1 MKNAKL
7 ITVIVLITLSLV
19 LTACQP
25 NWQIQVFNG
34 SREVGQITK
43 EDVAFYLEKST
54 EETEGVLL
62 DQFLYN
68 LGFTLI
74 DEISFTLDNES
85 EDSFIWDEI
94 AEVTTL
100 SENGA
105 ITIGDQ
111 TFTPTSL
118 SITPSPLSTSIERSI
133 MDIAPT
139 IASSLGL
146 PELPDAIGEVHT
158 SFKAHHG
165 VMILLDGTQ
174 YATMQTLISEG
185 YLPFLQSIGEIQ
197 QGLTIYPP
205 VTVASSASL
214 LTGAPPK
221 ITKVYG
227 HGYRSTETTTLF
239 DIATEAGLSVTAIE
253 GASLPFNLRN
263 ADTILSGDRDG
274 NGWSDDN
281 VYTNV
286 IDVIETAMPDLLY
299 IHFHEIDDM
308 GHSYGPYSEEYKD
321 AMIRVDSYLEGIISA
336 LPEDTLIAIFAD
348 HGMHETDDGGNHGA
362 LIASDLI
369 IPIIFLEK

>member
-7 ITVIVLITLSLV
+7 ITVIALITLSLG

-111 TFTPTSL
+111 TFSPTSL

-146 PELPDAIGEVHT
+146 PELPDAIGEVHA

-185 YLPFLQSIGEIQ
+185 NLPFLQSIGEIQ
-197 QGLTIYPP
+197 QGLTVYPP

-239 DIATEAGLSVTAIE
+239 DIATEAGLSVTAVE

-281 VYTNV
+281 VYTNA
-286 IDVIETAMPDLLY
+286 IDVIETAMPDL
-299 IHFHEIDDM
+299 
-308 GHSYGPYSEEYKD
+308 
-321 AMIRVDSYLEGIISA
+321 A
-336 LPEDTLIAIFAD
+336 LHPF
-348 HGMHETDDGGNHGA
+348 
-362 LIASDLI
+362 
-369 IPIIFLEK
+369 P